1 MLFKNIVFG
10 NEDKLNHENNSRY
23 IENKLIYNDEMIKF
37 DDIDL
42 GLSTKLQ
49 YGNTKG

>member
-1 MLFKNIVFG
+1 MKV
-10 NEDKLNHENNSRY
+10 NSRY
-23 IENKLIYNDEMIKF
+23 IENKLIHNDEMIKF

-42 GLSTKLQ
+42 GLSAELR

>member
-10 NEDKLNHENNSRY
+10 NEDKLNHKNN

-42 GLSTKLQ
+42 GLSAKLQ